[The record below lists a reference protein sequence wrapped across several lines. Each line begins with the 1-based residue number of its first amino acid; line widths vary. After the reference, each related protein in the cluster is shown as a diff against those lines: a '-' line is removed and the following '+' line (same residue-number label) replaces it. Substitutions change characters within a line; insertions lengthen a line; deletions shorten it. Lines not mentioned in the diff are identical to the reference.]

1 MDKEEIVDE
10 SNIRGFT
17 SALLIT
23 TPESEEKTNAYAFN
37 KEISTIKEKRLINID
52 LLSKIE
58 NTSPFI
64 PNRHKSGDDQRE
76 AFLIDLINLNE
87 NDGKT
92 KKDYDS
98 QTKILGDEDDDHQ
111 LKATYEEKD
120 FKFDN
125 IEDSVK
131 NFKGSKNYQP
141 RRDLTVY
148 SPKKRLSISEY
159 YNGMDK
165 SRKDSIISTFFPLD
179 SEFMKR
185 GIENMEEIVSTSNSP
200 LMVIKDKNEFLKER
214 QKEINNSVD
223 FHHFN
228 LGTPMQTPKSSKHKD
243 FELDARKKN
252 SGDDIISFLDK
263 LNLNNNQ
270 AAGQEYSNKVPAENF
285 SSLNNKDSNNY
296 TDEEFHSNKGP
307 KLINSNTSSYT
318 MKKLNDNFETK
329 NDQQDQNMNNSNL
342 NGSFMIQN
350 NFTNYMTNNFLIGGP
365 HNYVQMNNPK
375 SNYMPPQFGYP
386 YFNYNQNDQMNQGKM
401 HNTNFQKNNSNFNKT
416 LPFNQAP
423 PFYYPPTYNPCLINQ
438 QQVQQQVTQSGPQV
452 NRGNFYV

>member
-1 MDKEEIVDE
+1 MDKEDVVDD
-10 SNIRGFT
+10 SNDRGFT

-37 KEISTIKEKRLINID
+37 KEISTIKEKFLINKD

-87 NDGKT
+87 QDGKV

-98 QTKILGDEDDDHQ
+98 QTKVICDEDDDQQ
-111 LKATYEEKD
+111 LKASYEEKD

-141 RRDLTVY
+141 RRDLNNY

-165 SRKDSIISTFFPLD
+165 SRKDSVISTFFPLD

-185 GIENMEEIVSTSNSP
+185 GIENMEEVVSTSNSP

-252 SGDDIISFLDK
+252 SGDDMISFFDK
-263 LNLNNNQ
+263 LNINNNQ
-270 AAGQEYSNKVPAENF
+270 GSAGEYPNNIPSDNYIPQNPKYSSKCMEAE
-285 SSLNNKDSNNY
+285 Y
-296 TDEEFHSNKGP
+296 QPNKGP
-307 KLINSNTSSYT
+307 KLINNNYASKGFHNNSNYESR
-318 MKKLNDNFETK
+318 ND
-329 NDQQDQNMNNSNL
+329 QDQNMNNSNL

-365 HNYVQMNNPK
+365 HNYVPMNNPK
-375 SNYMPPQFGYP
+375 SNYMSPQFGFP
-386 YFNYNQNDQMNQGKM
+386 YFNYNQSDQGNMQGPS
-401 HNTNFQKNNSNFNKT
+401 FQKGNQNYSKPVP
-416 LPFNQAP
+416 PFNHNP
-423 PFYYPPTYNPCLINQ
+423 PFYYPPTYNPCLINS
-438 QQVQQQVTQSGPQV
+438 QQVQPQVQVNQSGPQI
-452 NRGNFYV
+452 NRGNFYI